1 LSTDGQARIGLILR
15 AATESDSDRL
25 LGWRNDPDAITF
37 SISRRPVGRTEHQ
50 RWLAWRLAEPA
61 ARLWIAEQAG
71 HPVGQVRVDVED
83 GVGTVSIAVAPE
95 HRGRGL
101 GTAILEAL
109 NAEAGRDGAI
119 RRLRALVHPENPA
132 SLRAFTRAGYQAR
145 QNPEHG
151 FLVLERGIG
160 AHE

>member
-1 LSTDGQARIGLILR
+1 
-15 AATESDSDRL
+15 
-25 LGWRNDPDAITF
+25 
-37 SISRRPVGRTEHQ
+37 
-50 RWLAWRLAEPA
+50 
-61 ARLWIAEQAG
+61 
-71 HPVGQVRVDVED
+71 
-83 GVGTVSIAVAPE
+83 VSIAVAPE